1 MVTRVA
7 NDRTRGLKKKRL
19 VPRIMAN
26 NVFFTVCALKRV
38 LDNPT
43 DMNKPVRGCHVIE
56 GYLILIG
63 NLGDTEEV

>member
-1 MVTRVA
+1 MI
-7 NDRTRGLKKKRL
+7 GLGSEKKT
-19 VPRIMAN
+19 PCAEN
-26 NVFFTVCALKRV
+26 TVCALKRV